1 MSNNAKNQKGVLL
14 LVQVY
19 WVTALLFA
27 LMVAVFAVQNAETVN
42 IRLLYWQFQ
51 DISLVLVILGSAAV
65 GALLLFI
72 LGSIK
77 QFSLMLRLKEAENK
91 IRKLENQLKEL
102 QASTPPPQAEESK
115 QSQPGDMTS
124 QSLL

>member
-1 MSNNAKNQKGVLL
+1 VFS

-42 IRLLYWQFQ
+42 IRFLYWQFH

-65 GALLLFI
+65 GALLLFV
-72 LGSIK
+72 LSTIK
-77 QFSLMLRLKEAENK
+77 QVSLVLKLKDAENK

-102 QASTPPPQAEESK
+102 QAAPPPAPPEGAGAGKGE
-115 QSQPGDMTS
+115 DNTLRVTS
-124 QSLL
+124 